1 MNRSVADDA
10 AKPKVV
16 LLIAAMDCGGA
27 QRVMADMANHWVR
40 SGWRVTLATW
50 SGPEIEDFYPLSS
63 ALTRVW
69 LDGPISGR
77 SVVAQIRST
86 ARRIFK
92 LRSLLIRTRPDVLLS
107 FIDVSN
113 IHAVLA
119 ASGLD
124 VRVVVSER
132 TDPAMNHTISRPWRI
147 LRRLCYWRADVI
159 VAQTD
164 GAARWLENQ
173 CKVNVQVIPNSLRV
187 MPTPTVPRERLI
199 IAVGRLKREK
209 GFDVLLDA
217 FASLKSRFPDWTVRI
232 LGEGPERSALQQQ
245 ARALRI
251 DDRVEFAGAV
261 DNVEAW
267 MSRAALL
274 VHPSRREG
282 FPNAVLEAM
291 AMGMAVVCANC
302 RSGPSE
308 LIEDGVNG
316 RLVAVDDG
324 VQLATAMDQ
333 LMSDGALRERF
344 GANASAVR
352 ERYSASKV
360 MDMWERCLLRGTVLG
375 SSLGPS
381 RCRAELEDRRSL

>member
-1 MNRSVADDA
+1 MNRGVDGGD
-10 AKPKVV
+10 AKPKLV

-27 QRVMADMANHWVR
+27 QRVMADMANYWVR
-40 SGWRVTLATW
+40 CGWHVTLATW
-50 SGPEIEDFYPLSS
+50 SGPEIEDFYALSS
-63 ALTRVW
+63 ASTRVW
-69 LDGPISGR
+69 LDTSISGR
-77 SVVAQIRST
+77 SAVTQIRAT
-86 ARRIFK
+86 ARRILK

-132 TDPAMNHTISRPWRI
+132 TDPAMNRTISRPWRI

-164 GAARWLENQ
+164 CAARWLESQ
-173 CKVNVQVIPNSLRV
+173 CKVNVHVL
-187 MPTPTVPRERLI
+187 PTPTVARERLI

-217 FASLKSRFPDWTVRI
+217 FGGLRSRFPDWSVRI
-232 LGEGPERSALQQQ
+232 LGEGPERSALEQQ

-251 DDRVEFAGAV
+251 DDRVGFVGAV
-261 DNVEAW
+261 GNVEDW

-291 AMGMAVVCANC
+291 AMGMAVVCTDC

-324 VQLATAMDQ
+324 VQLATAMGQ
-333 LMSDGALRERF
+333 LMSDVALRERL
-344 GANASAVR
+344 GANARAVR

-360 MDMWERCLLRGTVLG
+360 MDIWERCLLKGTILE
-375 SSLGPS
+375 SALATS